1 MHSPPPELQGRW
13 APGLAP
19 RGDRRLGQGHGHR
32 GRSAGRSRTRS
43 SRHGTGDTG
52 PGPWGVEPAVDS
64 GVAVGLGGAG
74 AGWGPVP
81 VVTDD
86 TQCRY
91 RSSVSALGTG
101 TDGRTDGLTDGLTDR
116 PTRSPTSCAS
126 APRRTPPVPA
136 FRAGRAGTRRAGS
149 GGGLAP
155 PPRPAAH
162 SPGPGGDGRA
172 RLWGEF
178 PENRVRGDGAF
189 QSLAPCPLAQSRE
202 RTACPCAERT
212 EPRRAPRA
220 LGLGRSEKIQP
231 TSRKV
236 LSSGRDQV
244 ERDIAVTRGTGLR
257 DSQLFTSLSPWEEHQ
272 QRFYPVLSQIWNIH
286 HQYICKNE
294 SQRSHYCPAHV
305 KCLGLPAES
314 WQPEEPHRSQSGRAS
329 RKSVSKS
336 ETKGYFS
343 DPGGRQSSALASGAV
358 QQSSPMGKQ
367 QSSTRLGEDQQGGGV
382 WPGLT
387 LLCLAIGSPNTP
399 NFLLANTEVTAR
411 HESEVIFFKFLKRDW
426 KSKHCVVKV
435 TISS

>member
-19 RGDRRLGQGHGHR
+19 RGDRRLGQDHGHR
-32 GRSAGRSRTRS
+32 GRSAGRPRTRS

-52 PGPWGVEPAVDS
+52 PGPWGVEPGEWTAGSRS
-64 GVAVGLGGAG
+64 G
-74 AGWGPVP
+74 WEVP
-81 VVTDD
+81 E
-86 TQCRY
+86 
-91 RSSVSALGTG
+91 
-101 TDGRTDGLTDGLTDR
+101 
-116 PTRSPTSCAS
+116 
-126 APRRTPPVPA
+126 PVPA

-155 PPRPAAH
+155 PSGHVLPAPPRAAAAAPPRPGPAPSWPRPRPRPAAH
-162 SPGPGGDGRA
+162 SPGPGGDGRT

-236 LSSGRDQV
+236 LSSGRDRV
-244 ERDIAVTRGTGLR
+244 ERDIAVTPGTDLR

-314 WQPEEPHRSQSGRAS
+314 WQPEEPHRSQSAS

-343 DPGGRQSSALASGAV
+343 DPGGRQSSALASSAV
-358 QQSSPMGKQ
+358 QQNSPMGQQ
-367 QSSTRLGEDQQGGGV
+367 QSSTLLGEDQQGGGV
-382 WPGLT
+382 WPGLD
-387 LLCLAIGSPNTP
+387 
-399 NFLLANTEVTAR
+399 
-411 HESEVIFFKFLKRDW
+411 H
-426 KSKHCVVKV
+426 
-435 TISS
+435 SSWL